1 MIKLCVF
8 DVDGTLITK
17 GDRQFSYNTITA
29 LKNLQKQGVKLAI
42 ASGRPPFAMEKK
54 LLEEITF
61 DYFILCP
68 AFSWFEAAANK
79 NSTAARAYC
88 PLCCAVFVFKAIL
101 LAQMSFLPLAVH
113 LLLPWA

>member
-42 ASGRPPFAMEKK
+42 ASGRP
-54 LLEEITF
+54 LL
-61 DYFILCP
+61 
-68 AFSWFEAAANK
+68 
-79 NSTAARAYC
+79 
-88 PLCCAVFVFKAIL
+88 
-101 LAQMSFLPLAVH
+101 Q
-113 LLLPWA
+113 